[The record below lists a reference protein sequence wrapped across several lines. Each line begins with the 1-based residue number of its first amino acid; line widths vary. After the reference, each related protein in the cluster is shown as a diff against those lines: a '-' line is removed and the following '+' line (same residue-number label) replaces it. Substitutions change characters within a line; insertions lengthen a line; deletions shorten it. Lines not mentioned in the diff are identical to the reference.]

1 MNNPNCGGK
10 VQLCAESRDFGGKR
24 FEIVWVIF
32 SALEEYFKVFFHNWK
47 VWLVFVEDF
56 TLRKLNMSVSC
67 LKWRLRQK
75 HLERRISKRRM
86 DYRQGRNQEKNEES

>member
-1 MNNPNCGGK
+1 
-10 VQLCAESRDFGGKR
+10 
-24 FEIVWVIF
+24 
-32 SALEEYFKVFFHNWK
+32 
-47 VWLVFVEDF
+47 
-56 TLRKLNMSVSC
+56 MSVSC